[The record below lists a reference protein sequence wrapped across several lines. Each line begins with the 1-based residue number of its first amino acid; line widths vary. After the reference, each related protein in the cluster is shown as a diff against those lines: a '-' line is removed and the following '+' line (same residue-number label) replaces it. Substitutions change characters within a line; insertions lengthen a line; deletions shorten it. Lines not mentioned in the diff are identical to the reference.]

1 MYSSLN
7 VHNRLQE
14 LDIPHEL
21 FKLSGRAGNLMRAAA
36 ALGLESSQVAKVE
49 LYRADGMPVMA
60 IIPGDREVDQEKL
73 KAVSGAAD
81 VSKVSDEEVTSLT
94 GYQAVTLPPVGHRQE
109 MQCYIDYYTLKEDV
123 VYTGS
128 GEPTAI
134 LKIRS
139 YDLVRATGGE
149 TVDLVL
155 SAEGSNE
162 PGD

>member
-21 FKLSGRAGNLMRAAA
+21 FKLSGQAGSLEQAAA
-36 ALGLESSQVAKVE
+36 ALGLDLCQLARVE
-49 LYRADGMPVMA
+49 LYRLDGEPALVLV
-60 IIPGDREVDQEKL
+60 PGDRDVDGEKL
-73 KAVSGAAD
+73 KAISGAAEATPVPNED
-81 VSKVSDEEVTSLT
+81 IPSLT
-94 GYQAVTLPPVGHRQE
+94 GYFAGSLPPVAHKVE
-109 MQCYIDYYTLKEDV
+109 MQAFIDYYTLREDV

-149 TVDLVL
+149 TVDIVF
-155 SAEGSNE
+155 SAEETG
-162 PGD
+162 